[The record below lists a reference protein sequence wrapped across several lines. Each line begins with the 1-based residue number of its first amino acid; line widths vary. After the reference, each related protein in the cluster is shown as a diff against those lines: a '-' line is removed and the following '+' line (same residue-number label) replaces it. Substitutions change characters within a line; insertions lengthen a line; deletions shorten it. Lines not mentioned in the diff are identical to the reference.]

1 MSKTIK
7 LLILYFLSIATP
19 PVNGQPG
26 DRLIQ
31 YSNSL
36 YRQLGQ
42 IKNQEEK
49 AVGLLD
55 LSFFWSDH
63 NVTKALHYIS
73 EAKNL
78 LGTKIQT
85 DYYGGL
91 IAFYTASVYFDKDPD
106 KAKDLYMEAERL
118 LQKVDRAQELKAVRY
133 RARIWGSYGALLQR
147 EDKANEY
154 VDILLDKVIP
164 LAEQTKDVTLLGINY
179 QNVAM
184 NLMNLQEYAKAAQY
198 YRKALSLLREQAN
211 ASEERLTLYVNAAR
225 NALYAK
231 EYHQSKMMLDTA
243 SVIANLIP
251 NSIYVPMY
259 HTVAGSYHAA
269 VKNFEKAHEHLSEG
283 LITAKILKNDELI
296 STLLYDQFKVYQ
308 QNKQHVKAKGKLLE
322 VLPYV
327 EKTSSLANKQMV
339 YYHLATT
346 TVSLNQYQ
354 EAVKWYEAYKVVT
367 DSLFTNKNRAQIL
380 ELERKYQTTEKE
392 KELLKIKS
400 QHQEQSLALQKN
412 RSIAIIFAS
421 LCTLLFVLGFTWYR
435 TQKSK
440 KRLLE
445 QKELLL
451 QEELK
456 NHRQKST
463 IHQYNAMLQGEEKER
478 SRLARDLHDG
488 LGGMLASVK
497 MKLSAVTDNMGLQRV
512 DAVAIGDLQSIISQ
526 LDQSVNELRRVSHNL
541 MPDSLLY
548 RGLEDAIRDLCKSM
562 TQSCMSIDFQSFRLR
577 GDYSHLFLMSVYRIV
592 QELLTNALK
601 HSEADQVWVQCSEEN
616 DILHLSVEDNG
627 KGFKQSTENVN
638 NIGMGLSNIRN
649 RIALLNGHFEI
660 DTYPGKGSSFHV
672 QIPMYE
678 QQNVPNS

>member
-1 MSKTIK
+1 MSKTIR
-7 LLILYFLSIATP
+7 LLILYFFSIATP
-19 PVNGQPG
+19 VYAQPG
-26 DRLIQ
+26 DQLIQ
-31 YSNSL
+31 YSDSL
-36 YRQLGQ
+36 YRHLGQ
-42 IKNQEEK
+42 LKNQEEK
-49 AVGLLD
+49 AMALLD

-63 NVTKALHYIS
+63 DVTKALQYIS

-78 LGTKIQT
+78 LKTKIQT

-91 IAFYTASVYFDKDPD
+91 IAFYTASVYFYKDPN
-106 KAKDLYMEAERL
+106 KAKELYMKAERL
-118 LQKVDRAQELKAVRY
+118 LQKVDKAQKLKAVRY

-164 LAEQTKDVTLLGINY
+164 LAEQTKDATLIGNNY

-184 NLMNLQEYAKAAQY
+184 NLMNLQEYSKAAQY
-198 YRKALSLLREQAN
+198 YGKALSLLRHREN

-231 EYHQSKMMLDTA
+231 NYHQSKKMLDTA
-243 SVIANLIP
+243 SLIANLIP
-251 NSIYVPMY
+251 NSFYVPMY
-259 HTVAGSYHAA
+259 HTVAGSYYSAT
-269 VKNFEKAHEHLSEG
+269 KNFEKAHQHLSEG
-283 LITAKILKNDELI
+283 LVTAKTLKNDELI
-296 STLLYDQFKVYQ
+296 STLLYDQFKAYQ
-308 QNKQHVKAKGKLLE
+308 QNRQHVMAKGKLLE
-322 VLPYV
+322 VLPYI
-327 EKTSSLANKQMV
+327 EKTFSLANRQMI
-339 YYHLATT
+339 YYNLAATT
-346 TVSLNQYQ
+346 VALNQYP

-400 QHQEQSLALQKN
+400 EHQEQSFALQKN
-412 RSIAIIFAS
+412 RSIAIISAS
-421 LCTLLFVLGFTWYR
+421 LCMLLFVLGFTWYR

-440 KRLLE
+440 KRLLV

-456 NHRQKST
+456 NHRQESK
-463 IHQYNAMLQGEEKER
+463 INLYNAMLQGEERER

-497 MKLSAVTDNMGLQRV
+497 MKLSAVTDKMGLQQV
-512 DAVAIGDLQSIISQ
+512 DAIAIGDLQTIINQ
-526 LDQSVNELRRVSHNL
+526 LDRSVNELRRVSHNL

-548 RGLEDAIRDLCKSM
+548 RGLEDALKDLCKSM
-562 TQSCMSIDFQSFRLR
+562 AQSDIAIDFQSARLK
-577 GDYSHLFLMSVYRIV
+577 GNYSHPFLMSVYRIV

-601 HSEADQVWVQCSEEN
+601 HSEADQIWVQCSEED
-616 DILHLSVEDNG
+616 DILYLSVEDNG
-627 KGFKQSTENVN
+627 KGFKQSTENVSHTG
-638 NIGMGLSNIRN
+638 IGLSNIRN

-660 DTYPGKGSSFHV
+660 DTYPGKGSSFHL
-672 QIPMYE
+672 QLPMYG
-678 QQNVPNS
+678 QQGVTSS

>member
-7 LLILYFLSIATP
+7 LLIFYFFSIGTP
-19 PVNGQPG
+19 VYCQPG

-31 YSNSL
+31 YSDSL
-36 YRQLGQ
+36 YHKLEQ
-42 IKNQEEK
+42 IKNLEEK

-63 NVTKALHYIS
+63 NTTKALHYIS

-78 LGTKIQT
+78 LRSKKQT
-85 DYYGGL
+85 DYYRGL
-91 IAFYTASVYFDKDPD
+91 IAFYTASVYFDKDPN
-106 KAKDLYMEAERL
+106 KAKKIYMEAERL
-118 LQKVDRAQELKAVRY
+118 LQNVDKAKELKAVRY
-133 RARIWGSYGALLQR
+133 RARLWGSYGALLQR

-164 LAEQTKDVTLLGINY
+164 LAKQTKDVTLLGINY

-184 NLMNLQEYAKAAQY
+184 NLMNLQEYAKADQY
-198 YRKALSLLREQAN
+198 YRKALSLLREKED

-231 EYHQSKMMLDTA
+231 DFHQSKIMLDTA
-243 SVIANLIP
+243 SMIANLIP
-251 NSIYVPMY
+251 NSIYIPMY
-259 HTVAGSYHAA
+259 HTVAGSYYAA
-269 VKNFEKAHEHLSEG
+269 TKNFENAHEHLSEG
-283 LITAKILKNDELI
+283 LVTAKRLKNDDLI
-296 STLLYDQFKVYQ
+296 STLLYDQFKAYQ
-308 QNKQHVKAKGKLLE
+308 QNKQHLKAKGKLLE
-322 VLPYV
+322 VLPYI
-327 EKTSSLANKQMV
+327 EKTASLGNKQMV

-346 TVSLNQYQ
+346 TVALNQYQ
-354 EAVKWYEAYKVVT
+354 EAVKWYQAYKVVT

-400 QHQEQSLALQKN
+400 QHQEQSIALQKN
-412 RSIAIIFAS
+412 RSIAIISAS
-421 LCTLLFVLGFTWYR
+421 LCMLLFVLGFTWYR
-435 TQKSK
+435 TQKNK

-456 NHRQKST
+456 NHRQESK
-463 IHQYNAMLQGEEKER
+463 IHLYNAMLQGEERER

-497 MKLSAVTDNMGLQRV
+497 MKLSAVTDNMGLQQV
-512 DAVAIGDLQSIISQ
+512 NAVAIGDLQTIISQ
-526 LDQSVNELRRVSHNL
+526 LDRSVHELRRVSQNL
-541 MPDSLLY
+541 MPDALLY
-548 RGLEDAIRDLCKSM
+548 RGLEDALKDLCKSM
-562 TQSCMSIDFQSFRLR
+562 AQSHIAIDFQSPKLR
-577 GDYSHLFLMSVYRIV
+577 GNYSHAFLMSVYRIV

-601 HSEADQVWVQCSEEN
+601 HSEADQVWVQCSEED
-616 DILHLSVEDNG
+616 DILYLSVEDNG
-627 KGFKQSTENVN
+627 KGFKQNAENVHHT
-638 NIGMGLSNIRN
+638 GMGLSNIRN

-672 QIPMYE
+672 QIPMHE
-678 QQNVPNS
+678 QQGVTGS